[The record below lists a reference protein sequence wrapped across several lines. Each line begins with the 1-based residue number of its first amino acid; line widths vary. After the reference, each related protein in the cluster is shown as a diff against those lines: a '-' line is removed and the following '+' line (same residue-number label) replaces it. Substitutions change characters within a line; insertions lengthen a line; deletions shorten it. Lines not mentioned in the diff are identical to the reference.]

1 MTTWDEK
8 RRYKRAYIKL
18 PVEYRG
24 KNVWQMVEA
33 LDISMGGMF
42 VATNKIE
49 PAQTKIEIMF
59 ELGKETKK
67 TIHAEGLV
75 AWIRTTPIKNEK
87 GDITR
92 PAGMGIMFTKLTP
105 FMSKEEIET
114 LVKNSGG

>member
-1 MTTWDEK
+1 MNAGEEK
-8 RRYKRAYIKL
+8 RKHKRAYIKI

-33 LDISMGGMF
+33 LDISAGGMF
-42 VATNKIE
+42 VATDKIE

-67 TIHAEGLV
+67 TIRAEGTV
-75 AWIRTTPIKNEK
+75 AWIRPIPIKNER
-87 GDITR
+87 GEITQ

-105 FMSKEEIET
+105 FMSKEEIDA